1 MPFQHRL
8 IRIGIASSLRIFR
21 NSDVEHVSYDQRP
34 SGFAPV
40 DAQRFVNLPPV
51 SRQFKSSA
59 HFPALRT
66 LFVRH
71 KLASIPVSSDFLM
84 VFVCRF
90 LQLPPIGIENKH
102 AVLVVGDVYFR
113 IL

>member
-8 IRIGIASSLRIFR
+8 IRIGIAASLRIFR
-21 NSDVEHVSYDQRP
+21 DCNVEHVSYDQRP
-34 SGFAPV
+34 SRFAPV
-40 DAQRFVNLPPV
+40 DAERFVNLPPV

-71 KLASIPVSSDFLM
+71 KLASIPVSSDFLV
-84 VFVCRF
+84 VFVCGC
-90 LQLPPIGIENKH
+90 LQLAPIGKENKH
-102 AVLVVGDVYFR
+102 AVLIVRDVHLSIF
-113 IL
+113 